1 MNNMPPRAAISHFI
15 MTVVILFFM
24 LMLGM
29 LLKARYRLPSEGKG
43 GEGTEAAVPKAIPV
57 AIPVE
62 ETVYET
68 RAYKEGDWWVL
79 PHPEIVESRASEPDT
94 LRIRSGPKED
104 VFALYFVDAAE
115 TTWMR
120 PRRLREQAEFFK
132 QGSDDRVVEV
142 GGHALRWVTDL
153 LSKRPFTVYTKWG
166 RVPETERYYAFIRVE
181 VEPGKF
187 EDLGELLVRRGFAS
201 PGGQQTRP
209 MPESLPPVER
219 YIASL
224 GKAMALAKTEKA
236 GLWRSDH

>member
-1 MNNMPPRAAISHFI
+1 MPPRAAISNFI

-29 LLKARYRLPSEGKG
+29 LLKARYRLPSESKG
-43 GEGTEAAVPKAIPV
+43 EAQSEVVPKAIPV

-68 RAYKEGDWWVL
+68 RAYKEGEWWVL
-79 PHPEIVESRASEPDT
+79 PHPELVVSRASEPDT

-104 VFALYFVDAAE
+104 VFTLYFVDAAE

-120 PRRLREQAEFFK
+120 PRRLKEQAEFFHK
-132 QGSDDRVVEV
+132 VPDEKVIES
-142 GGHALRWVTDL
+142 GGKALRWVTDL
-153 LSKRPFTVYTKWG
+153 LAKRPFTVYTKWG

-181 VEPGKF
+181 MEPGKF
-187 EDLGELLVRRGFAS
+187 EDLGALLVRQGYAS
-201 PGGQQTRP
+201 PAGQQTRP

-219 YIASL
+219 YIAGL
-224 GKAMALAKTEKA
+224 GKAMAQAKSERA
-236 GLWRSDH
+236 GLWHFTP

>member
-1 MNNMPPRAAISHFI
+1 MPPRAAISNFI

-29 LLKARYRLPSEGKG
+29 LLKARYRLPSEAKG
-43 GEGTEAAVPKAIPV
+43 EAADSVPKAIPV

-79 PHPEIVESRASEPDT
+79 PHPELVVSRASEPDT

-104 VFALYFVDAAE
+104 VFTLYFVDAAE

-120 PRRLREQAEFFK
+120 PRRLRDQAEFFRK
-132 QGSDDRVVEV
+132 TPDDQVIEA
-142 GGHALRWVTDL
+142 GGKALSWVTDL
-153 LSKRPFTVYTKWG
+153 LSKHRFTVYTKWG
-166 RVPETERYYAFIRVE
+166 RVPETERYYAFIKVE

-187 EDLGELLVRRGFAS
+187 EDLGEMLVRRGYAS
-201 PGGQQTRP
+201 PAGQQTRP

-224 GKAMALAKTEKA
+224 GKAMAQAKAERS
-236 GLWRSDH
+236 GLWHVVTP